1 MRRDLYRHQRSVYCP
16 SQYCDGGEAHP
27 LPGYYRRSECH
38 MLIEDVRVGIMPI
51 VLNRDE
57 RQYRIFLKPPNDQ
70 FERVIIDAIGRES
83 YSRDFGEAVCE
94 FVRQCAGTVLCFG
107 EACYE
112 IVYLAV
118 SRGDAMSAFDL
129 FYIPREQLRRSGKDW
144 HQIVPRKW
152 ARERDVPEIIR
163 IPDDFMARFRLPAS
177 MKWPLFP
184 TMECLSSISEHPL
197 PMFTAEE
204 ATDPFRESLF
214 NISKWSAQRAC
225 AIASATRWVGWPGR
239 GTFRDHTTD
248 YYAIRRQLMFER
260 FKIKLRDQILSDLN
274 EVLRRVGR
282 TLGLT
287 GEIWIEGL
295 PTLGDVASAEHELH
309 RGPDSLEETALRFLR
324 WGER

>member
-27 LPGYYRRSECH
+27 LPEYYRRSECH
-38 MLIEDVRVGIMPI
+38 MLIEDVGAGIMPV

-57 RQYRIFLKPPNDQ
+57 KRYQILLEPPNDQ
-70 FERVIIDAIGRES
+70 FEPVITEAIGRES
-83 YSRDFGEAVCE
+83 YSRDFDEAVCE
-94 FVRQCAGTVLCFG
+94 FVRQCAGTLLCFG

-118 SRGDAMSAFDL
+118 SRGDAISAFDL
-129 FYIPREQLRRSGKDW
+129 FYIPQGQLRISSKDW
-144 HQIVPRKW
+144 RQIIPRKW
-152 ARERDVPEIIR
+152 ARERDVPQVIR

-177 MKWPLFP
+177 IRWPLLP

-197 PMFTAEE
+197 PMFTAED

-214 NISKWSAQRAC
+214 NINEWSAQRAS
-225 AIASATRWVGWPGR
+225 AIASATKCVGWPGR

-274 EVLRRVGR
+274 DVLRRVAR
-282 TLGLT
+282 TLRLT
-287 GEIWIEGL
+287 GEIRTEGL
-295 PTLGDVASAEHELH
+295 PTLGDVAAAERELH
-309 RGPDSLEETALRFLR
+309 QGPDSLEEIALRFLR
-324 WGER
+324 WGKR